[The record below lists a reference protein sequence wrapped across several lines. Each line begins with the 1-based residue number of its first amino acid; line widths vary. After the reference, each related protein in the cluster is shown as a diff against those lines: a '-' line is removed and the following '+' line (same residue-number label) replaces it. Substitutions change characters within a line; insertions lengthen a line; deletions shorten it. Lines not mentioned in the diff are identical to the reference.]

1 MKNNASSRTGLF
13 LMELIIAVLFFSLAG
28 AICVQLF
35 VQAHI
40 ISNKS
45 VELNHGI
52 LWAQNTAE
60 AFYGC
65 NGNTAKMTELFDN
78 SSCQEIG
85 DSTIFCLYFDG
96 DFNPV
101 IQPLS
106 YSSIHYYYV
115 LTADIRQEND
125 LLTCHISV
133 AGIDE
138 TEEPVYEIDISLFPD
153 KEDAHE
159 Q

>member
-1 MKNNASSRTGLF
+1 MQNNASSRTGLF
-13 LMELIIAVLFFSLAG
+13 LMELIIAVLFFALAG

-40 ISNKS
+40 VSSKS
-45 VELNHGI
+45 VALNHGV

-65 NGNTAKMTELFDN
+65 NGNVTEMTELFEN
-78 SSCQEIG
+78 SSCQKLD
-85 DSTIFCLYFDG
+85 DSTIFCLYFDE

-101 IQPLS
+101 SQPL
-106 YSSIHYYYV
+106 YISSIHYYYM

-133 AGIDE
+133 ESIDE
-138 TEEPVYEIDISLFPD
+138 TEETVYEIDISLFPD
-153 KEDAHE
+153 KEVPNE
-159 Q
+159 